1 MSQKK
6 ELLIF
11 GLDGATFDLL
21 DPWFDR
27 GELSFL
33 ESIIDSGVSGKMR
46 STIPPNSG
54 PAWTSFQ
61 TGVNPGKHGI
71 FDWGSARVDTYRQ
84 GMVNASSVQAK
95 TIWRLIGE
103 AGKRV
108 GVIGVPVT
116 YPPQAVNGFMTT
128 GVLTPKESEDYVYPP
143 ELRKGIEKEVGSYR
157 VAPPHA
163 EMALNK
169 RRWIEELKR
178 SIENKEKTALHL
190 LSTQK
195 WNVSMVYFMETD
207 TVSHHLFPEG
217 IESEKKDKNLNDKP
231 REPVLEIYRRV
242 EKAVKRIYDRTAE
255 EDTHVMIVSDHGFGP
270 LKWIFNVNS
279 WLLENGYLQLKQSA
293 LIRIKKA
300 ISKLG
305 LNQKNLY
312 KVGNLLGPLA
322 RGNEWE
328 MEGFNDILGKLFL
341 SLKDVDWKNTKAYSR
356 GGVTGA
362 LRLNVKGREPSGW
375 IYPEDVPAIRDEL
388 TGALRDLRNPYTGEL
403 VVDRVLKN
411 EEVYE
416 GPSSFYGPDIL
427 FKTRGLRTDTGGM
440 TVFKS
445 LDPIIP
451 GFAINGTHRM
461 EGIFGAA
468 GPKYARGL
476 EVEGLKILDPAPIIL
491 HTLGLK
497 IPSYMDG
504 TPRKGVFSDEFWSNN
519 QPEFWETK
527 LPDLN
532 QPGEDNKHEE
542 EIKERLMELGY
553 LA

>member
-1 MSQKK
+1 MSRKK

-27 GELSFL
+27 GELPFL
-33 ESIIDSGVSGKMR
+33 ESIFENGVRGRMR

-54 PAWTSFQ
+54 PAWTTFQ
-61 TGVNPGKHGI
+61 TGVNPGKHGV
-71 FDWGSARVDTYRQ
+71 FDWGSTGLDSYQQ
-84 GMVNASSVQAK
+84 GMVDASSVQVK
-95 TIWRLIGE
+95 TIWKLIGE
-103 AGKRV
+103 AGKKV
-108 GVIGVPVT
+108 GVIGLPVT
-116 YPPQAVNGFMTT
+116 YPPQAVNGFITT

-143 ELRKGIEKEVGSYR
+143 ELKKGIEKEVGSYR

-163 EMALNK
+163 EMALN
-169 RRWIEELKR
+169 RRQWIEELKR
-178 SIENKEKTALHL
+178 SIGNKEKTALHL
-190 LSTQK
+190 LSTQE

-207 TVSHHLFPEG
+207 TVSHHLLPEG
-217 IESEKKDKNLNDKP
+217 LESDKKDRNLNYKSW
-231 REPVLEIYRRV
+231 EPVLEIYRRV
-242 EKAVKRIYDRTAE
+242 EKAIKNIYERTVE
-255 EDTHVMIVSDHGFGP
+255 EGTHVMIVSDHGFGP
-270 LKWIFNVNS
+270 LKWIFNLNS
-279 WLLENGYLQLKQSA
+279 WLLDKGYMRLKESTSV
-293 LIRIKKA
+293 RIKKA
-300 ISKLG
+300 TSKLG

-322 RGNEWE
+322 RGKEWE

-362 LRLNVKGREPSGW
+362 LRLNVKGREPSGC
-375 IYPEDVPAIRDEL
+375 ISPKDVPAVREEL
-388 TGALRDLRNPYTGEL
+388 IEDLRDLRNPYTEGL

-416 GPSSFYGPDIL
+416 GPISFEGPDIL
-427 FKTRGLRTDTGGM
+427 FKTRRLRTDTGGL
-440 TVFKS
+440 TVFKT

-451 GFAINGTHRM
+451 AFAINGTHRM

-468 GPKYARGL
+468 GPKYASGL
-476 EVEGLKILDPAPIIL
+476 EEERLKISDPASIIL

-504 TPRKGVFSDEFWSNN
+504 TPRRGIFSDKFWSNN
-519 QPEFWETK
+519 KPEFWEAK
-527 LPDLN
+527 LPELKQTD
-532 QPGEDNKHEE
+532 EDNKDEE
-542 EIKERLMELGY
+542 EIRDRLMGLGY